1 MGVYG
6 DFLGAFAELTSETYD
21 IAECTPKVGGG
32 FEIKVVGSINGYI
45 QDGESGL
52 NVRDNYSRHAL
63 SGGSAS
69 GVVSEL
75 NICYLYTREPLN
87 LMNNFLIYKGSPYR
101 PMNDS
106 DYTKEGNF
114 CCTELHKVVGSAGM
128 DKKMVELTKG
138 AFD

>member
-6 DFLGAFAELTSETYD
+6 DFLGPFTELFEDYE

-32 FEIKVVGSINGYI
+32 FDVKPIRTIHGYI

-52 NVRDNYSRHAL
+52 NVRDNYSRNAL
-63 SGGSAS
+63 SSGSGS

-75 NICYLYTREPLN
+75 NMCYLYTYEPLN
-87 LMNNFLIYKGSPYR
+87 LMNNFVMYKGSPYR
-101 PMNDS
+101 PMVDS
-106 DYTKEGNF
+106 DYIKEGSF
-114 CCTELHKVVGSAGM
+114 IVTELHKVVGTTGISETTI
-128 DKKMVELTKG
+128 ELAKG